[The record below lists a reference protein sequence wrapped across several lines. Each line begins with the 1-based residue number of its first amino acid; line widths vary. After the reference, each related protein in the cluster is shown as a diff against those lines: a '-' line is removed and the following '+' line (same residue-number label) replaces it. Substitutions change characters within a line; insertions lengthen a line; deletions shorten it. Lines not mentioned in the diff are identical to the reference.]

1 METTNANLTMHDLV
15 RRAAH
20 GEQYAFEETFKEL
33 EDAQSRKASSSVLGR
48 IYKRLVELYDA
59 AADWAKEYI
68 FRPFERLI
76 KFRFMRNTRQNRA
89 EAHKRDLACPTYKN
103 ALDRII
109 YTDDTVRQLRG
120 INQFYICRMIK
131 DNGKV
136 VYQKIGTTFRDTN
149 ERMYEHLKDHWDKG
163 VRKIVVDRVYDVKDM
178 PLDVVES
185 HFRAKYGKK
194 YKDNYV
200 RLDRF
205 TESVIDYNEA
215 DKDVIEFL
223 MGN

>member
-1 METTNANLTMHDLV
+1 MNYGFGAFKDMEIEFAETPAEKFAIGYTELC
-15 RRAAH
+15 RRI
-20 GEQYAFEETFKEL
+20 EEKM
-33 EDAQSRKASSSVLGR
+33 SSSYVGKA
-48 IYKRLVELYDA
+48 YKALLNLIEEGA
-59 AADWAKEYI
+59 EWMKEYI

-76 KFRFMRNTRQNRA
+76 KNRIQRNTRKNRA
-89 EAHKRDLACPTYKN
+89 EAHKRDLACPTFKN

-109 YTDDTVRQLRG
+109 YTDDTVRQPRG
-120 INQFYICRMIK
+120 INQFYICRFIK

-149 ERMYEHLKDHWDKG
+149 ERMYEHLKDYWDKG

-178 PLDVVES
+178 PLEVVES

-205 TESVIDYNEA
+205 TESVIDYSEA
-215 DKDVIEFL
+215 DKDVIDFL
-223 MGN
+223 MGD